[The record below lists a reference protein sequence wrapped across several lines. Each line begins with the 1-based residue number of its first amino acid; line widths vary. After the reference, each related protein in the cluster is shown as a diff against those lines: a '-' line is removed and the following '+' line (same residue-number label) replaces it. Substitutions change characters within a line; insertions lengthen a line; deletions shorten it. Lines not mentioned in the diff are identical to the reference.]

1 MEETSASNTGG
12 GLARVRDWQA
22 ISFLMATFFLIAPI
36 AGLLILAARERPTPE
51 EIYARAV
58 REAIRPRLSDVSHA
72 LVAVSLDR
80 SVKVVTWT
88 RHESKSDYEGK
99 TAPADRDTWVTVFP
113 YLKSFCQEY
122 VRSHNADPKQLSLR
136 LEQRL
141 GLPPGSNYDTFVEFS
156 VDPKDISNFF
166 RPCSA
171 TSPSTNDCQPALAL
185 KPAAL
190 QADLTDPKKKQ
201 EMRSRYWFLNTYY
214 HSFSST
220 KQYPWTSLGYT
231 FDWAPTEAGD
241 QLVRFGESEFVVP
254 AGAAITPGSAT
265 ATVSYCRP
273 Q

>member
-1 MEETSASNTGG
+1 MDQKSASSTG
-12 GLARVRDWQA
+12 ARFVGAPDWQA
-22 ISFLMATFFLIAPI
+22 TSFLMTAFFLIAPI
-36 AGLLILAARERPTPE
+36 AGLLILAGRERPTPE
-51 EIYARAV
+51 EVYARAV
-58 REAIRPRLSDVSHA
+58 REAIRPKLADVSHS

-99 TAPADRDTWVTVFP
+99 TAPSDKDTWVTVFP
-113 YLKSFCQEY
+113 HLKSFCQEY
-122 VRSHNADPKQLSLR
+122 VKSHSADSKQLSLR

-141 GLPPGSNYDTFVEFS
+141 GLPPGSNYDTFVEFT
-156 VDPKDISNFF
+156 VDPKDVSNFF

-171 TSPSTNDCQPALAL
+171 TSPATNDCQPASAL
-185 KPAAL
+185 KPVEL
-190 QADLTDPKKKQ
+190 QADLRDPKKKQ
-201 EMRSRYWFLNTYY
+201 EMESRYWFLNTYY

-220 KQYPWTSLGYT
+220 KQFPWTSLGYT
-231 FDWAPTEAGD
+231 FDWAPSEAGD

-265 ATVSYCRP
+265 ATVSYCTP